1 MKARLKNALALL
13 ECHDVETLAVQFLK
27 YSFFR
32 SSLSGLIISLMN
44 KAENKLESWNI
55 DLTLQVQS
63 HFLDTDITDAD
74 HPLIQL
80 LFKVNLYFGKTYNK
94 VVILIMLL
102 CAVLFHSFR

>member
-44 KAENKLESWNI
+44 KAENKLEKLEYRLNTS
-55 DLTLQVQS
+55 S
-63 HFLDTDITDAD
+63 AKPF
-74 HPLIQL
+74 
-80 LFKVNLYFGKTYNK
+80 
-94 VVILIMLL
+94 
-102 CAVLFHSFR
+102 FRYRYYRCRSPFNSTAI

>member
-63 HFLDTDITDAD
+63 HFFRYRYYRCRSPFNST
-74 HPLIQL
+74 
-80 LFKVNLYFGKTYNK
+80 
-94 VVILIMLL
+94 VI
-102 CAVLFHSFR
+102 